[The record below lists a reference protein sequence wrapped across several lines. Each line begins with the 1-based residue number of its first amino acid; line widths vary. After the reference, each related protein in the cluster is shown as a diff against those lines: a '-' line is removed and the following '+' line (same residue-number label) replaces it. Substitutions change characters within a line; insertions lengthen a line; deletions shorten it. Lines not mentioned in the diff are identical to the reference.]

1 MHTHISI
8 KRLIGFKELAHTW
21 LWNLSESKICW
32 VDQQAGDPRRVI
44 DPVQR
49 QSAGRTTSCLGK
61 SVFYYKD
68 LELIR

>member
-44 DPVQR
+44 DPV
-49 QSAGRTTSCLGK
+49 
-61 SVFYYKD
+61 
-68 LELIR
+68 